1 MTVASLEHVDE
12 AQIRALMDQLVANW
26 DAGDADAYAALF
38 SDDAVYVGYD
48 GIRQEGRTGIAGMHA
63 LLFAGVLRGSRLV
76 GTRIEDIRAIGPDA
90 AVLRAVGTV
99 VLRWQRRPARR
110 RLSRQTLV
118 AQRTGDGWRFVAF
131 HNGRVRPPSRLA
143 RAIVERAARRG

>member
-1 MTVASLEHVDE
+1 VTVTSLEHVDE
-12 AQIRALMDQLVANW
+12 ARIRALMDQLVANW

-48 GIRQEGRTGIAGMHA
+48 GIRQEGRTGIAGMHV

-131 HNGRVRPPSRLA
+131 QNGRVRPPSRLA